1 MFTELVPLVRASDKV
16 VVTLSMQGDV
26 MSVVVLPVIK
36 NAADA
41 ALTSPLVLSATPA
54 ELDAEFAAAVL
65 SVSESHR
72 SLAEQAEATKSILD
86 AAKST
91 QSSKATKALAKAASP
106 SASEASSGSDDDS
119 EAGDAEAGDAAQ
131 TEADAKVSTP
141 SSVGTDLASLL

>member
-1 MFTELVPLVRASDKV
+1 MFTELAPLVRASDKV

-54 ELDAEFAAAVL
+54 ELDAEFAVAVT

-106 SASEASSGSDDDS
+106 SASESEGAPDDD
-119 EAGDAEAGDAAQ
+119 AESDDAAQ
-131 TEADAKVSTP
+131 AEADAKVTAP
-141 SSVGTDLASLL
+141 SSAGTDLASLL

>member
-1 MFTELVPLVRASDKV
+1 MFTELVPLVRASEKV

-106 SASEASSGSDDDS
+106 SASETASPSDDD
-119 EAGDAEAGDAAQ
+119 EAGDAEAGDVAQ
-131 TEADAKVSTP
+131 TEADAKVSAP

>member
-1 MFTELVPLVRASDKV
+1 MFTELAPLVRASDKV

-26 MSVVVLPVIK
+26 MSVIVLPVIK

-54 ELDAEFAAAVL
+54 ELDAEFAAAVT

-91 QSSKATKALAKAASP
+91 QSSKATKALAKAASL
-106 SASEASSGSDDDS
+106 SASESESASDDDAES
-119 EAGDAEAGDAAQ
+119 DDAVQAEA
-131 TEADAKVSTP
+131 EAKVTAP
-141 SSVGTDLASLL
+141 SPAGTDLASLL